1 MFKYRSQ
8 KQLSIF
14 DFHTEFESN
23 LDPNNRWVKMA
34 KMLDWDKLAEVYAK
48 NFSSNM
54 GASSIDARIVIGALI
69 IKHLEKK
76 DDRGTIEAIQENP
89 YMQFFLGL
97 DHFTFKPVF
106 DPSLFVYIRKRLGV
120 EAFDAMNQTI
130 ISGALGSKP
139 QSTDSKKNDGADN
152 QDIRSD
158 DASQSSSETAEKPV
172 SNKGKLQLDAT
183 VCDAYIKY
191 PTDLNLLNESREKA
205 EELLDKLLK
214 VVVVEKRPRT
224 YRRVARRDYLN
235 IAKKKNKSKKEIR
248 KGIRQQLGYLKRDIN
263 HIRNLLNINQYAI
276 NVFNKQELMYWETI
290 QELYRQQEQM
300 YRTCTNRIEHRI
312 VSIHQPF
319 IRPMVRGKDG
329 KKVEFGSKINA
340 SLVNG
345 FARINQFDYEA
356 FNEGTF
362 LQDQVESYKDFFGFY
377 PELVQTDDI
386 YMSRDNR
393 NYLKERGIRHT
404 GRPLGRKPK
413 KETQTRYQREK
424 SKKEKNERN
433 HIEGKFG
440 QGKAGYDLNKI
451 KARLAD
457 THESWVASIVF
468 VMNILRAMK
477 DIFWQFFKKRFFYN
491 YFQLKQT
498 ENLTPLY
505 KMLKIA

>member
-1 MFKYRSQ
+1 MFKYCSQ

-14 DFHTEFESN
+14 DFHTEFESK
-23 LDPNNRWVKMA
+23 LDPDNRWVKMA
-34 KMLDWDKLAEVYAK
+34 KALDWDKLAEVYAK
-48 NFSSNM
+48 NFSPNM
-54 GASSIDARIVIGALI
+54 GASSIDARVVIGALI
-69 IKHLEKK
+69 IKHMEKK

-106 DPSLFVYIRKRLGV
+106 DPSLFVYIRKRLGI
-120 EAFDAMNQTI
+120 EAFDAMNMAI
-130 ISGALGSKP
+130 ISGALGIEP
-139 QSTDSKKNDGADN
+139 QNADNKDIDNADSKDVDNQANKDADSADN
-152 QDIRSD
+152 QDV
-158 DASQSSSETAEKPV
+158 QSGDTPKSSETAEKPV
-172 SNKGKLQLDAT
+172 PNKGKLQLDAT

-205 EELLDKLLK
+205 EELLDKLLEF
-214 VVVVEKRPRT
+214 VVVEKRPRT
-224 YRRVARRDYLN
+224 YRRIARRAYLN

-263 HIRNLLNINQYAI
+263 HIRNLLNINEYAI
-276 NVFNKQELMYWETI
+276 KVFDKRELMYWETI

-300 YRTCTNRIEHRI
+300 YRTRTNRIEHRI

-329 KKVEFGSKINA
+329 KKVEFGSKINV
-340 SLVNG
+340 SLVDG
-345 FARINQFDYEA
+345 YARINQFDYEA

-362 LQDQVESYKDFFGFY
+362 LQDQVEAYKNFYGFY
-377 PELVQTDDI
+377 PELVQSDDI
-386 YMSRDNR
+386 YMSHDNR

-413 KETQTRYQREK
+413 KEAQTRYQREK

-457 THESWVASIVF
+457 THESWVAS
-468 VMNILRAMK
+468 
-477 DIFWQFFKKRFFYN
+477 
-491 YFQLKQT
+491 
-498 ENLTPLY
+498 PLC
-505 KMLKIA
+505 L

>member
-14 DFHTEFESN
+14 DFHTDFESK

-48 NFSSNM
+48 NFSPNM

-89 YMQFFLGL
+89 YMQYFLGL

-106 DPSLFVYIRKRLGV
+106 DPSLFVHIRKRLGN
-120 EAFDAMNQTI
+120 EAFDAMNQI
-130 ISGALGSKP
+130 VISGALGIEHQNADDKDVGDEGDGNVHPDDTSK
-139 QSTDSKKNDGADN
+139 
-152 QDIRSD
+152 
-158 DASQSSSETAEKPV
+158 SSESAKKPV
-172 SNKGKLQLDAT
+172 PNKGKLQLDAT

-214 VVVVEKRPRT
+214 VLAIKERPRT
-224 YRRVARRDYLN
+224 YRRVARGDYLKL
-235 IAKKKNKSKKEIR
+235 AKKKNKSKKEIR
-248 KGIRQQLGYLKRDIN
+248 KGIRKQLGYLKRDIN
-263 HIRNLLNINQYAI
+263 YIRNILDNNELAI
-276 NVFNKQELMYWETI
+276 KVLDKQEQVYWETI

-300 YRTCTNRIEHRI
+300 YRTRTNSIEHRI

-319 IRPMVRGKDG
+319 IRPIVRGKDG
-329 KKVEFGSKINA
+329 KRVEFGSKINV

-345 FARINQFDYEA
+345 YTRINQFDFEA

-362 LQDQVESYKDFFGFY
+362 LKDQVEAYKAFHGFY

-393 NYLKERGIRHT
+393 NYLKGLGIRHT

-413 KETQTRYQREK
+413 KETRSRYQREK
-424 SKKEKNERN
+424 LKKEKNERN
-433 HIEGKFG
+433 QVEGKFG

-468 VMNILRAMK
+468 VMNILRAME
-477 DIFWQFFKKRFFYN
+477 DIFWQFFKERFFCI
-491 YFQLKQT
+491 FSQLKLMG
-498 ENLTPLY
+498 NLSSSY
-505 KMLKIA
+505 KIIKVA